1 MSLTAGN
8 CPIRTVQ
15 ADIRGI
21 RIISACIRTGFAREG
36 HVGGASPP
44 TPATVTGFPVD
55 RVMETPIHVILL
67 TQRRGSFDS
76 MHGTM

>member
-21 RIISACIRTGFAREG
+21 RIISACIRTGL
-36 HVGGASPP
+36 
-44 TPATVTGFPVD
+44 
-55 RVMETPIHVILL
+55 RVK
-67 TQRRGSFDS
+67 
-76 MHGTM
+76 GTWGERAHPHRPL